1 MELKDL
7 FKTPAVT
14 KPRVKAL
21 IYGASG
27 VGKTYLSLTA
37 PGRIAMIDTEAG
49 SSFYADR
56 GLTDYDV
63 LSTKSYKDVRDA
75 IATLAAN
82 QGNYQTVVIDPITTI
97 WETLQEAASIA
108 RKKKR
113 GTDDEVDLELL
124 DWSKIKRLYKSLMT
138 DLINL
143 PLNVIVTA
151 REKED
156 MERKG
161 MELVRVGFKPDA
173 EKGTSY
179 AFDTVIRLVKVE
191 GGRVAL
197 IQKDRTGATDTKVEN
212 PTFATLFPFLS
223 APVKGK
229 TERHLGSDTAAA
241 EVDATEVILDPA
253 GIELAADLEVV
264 LAAIDVS
271 PEEILKKKGWTDFPS
286 APAAGVRAAIE
297 WATKKAEVTNG

>member
-1 MELKDL
+1 VTLESL
-7 FKTPAVT
+7 FKRPSVTTP
-14 KPRVKAL
+14 KVKAL

-63 LSTKSYKDVRDA
+63 LATKSYKEVRDA
-75 IATLAAN
+75 IKSLGE
-82 QGNYQTVVIDPITTI
+82 GNHGYQTVVIDPITTI
-97 WETLQEAASIA
+97 WETLQEAASLA
-108 RKKKR
+108 RKRKR
-113 GTDDEVDLELL
+113 GTDEEVDLELL
-124 DWSKIKRLYKSLMT
+124 DWSKIKRLYKALLT
-138 DLINL
+138 DLVNL

-161 MELVRVGFKPDA
+161 MELIRVGYKPDS

-179 AFDTVIRLVKVE
+179 AFDSVIRLVKTDN
-191 GGRVAL
+191 GRVAL

-212 PTFATLFPFLS
+212 PTFETLFPFLAS
-223 APVKGK
+223 GKKG
-229 TERHLGSDTAAA
+229 EARHLIADHDAA
-241 EVDATEVILDPA
+241 EKDATEVILDPA
-253 GIELAADLEVV
+253 GLELSASLREVLEAAGISAAEV
-264 LAAIDVS
+264 
-271 PEEILKKKGWTDFPS
+271 LKKKGWADFES

-297 WATKKAEVTNG
+297 WAKKGTANG